1 MLPEELTTANVSAK
15 VFEVID
21 AIAAQLGVAK
31 EFVWEILVK
40 QQYVEAAQ
48 LMIGVIFCVVVLVYS
63 IPICSKG
70 FKEEYSS
77 GDADAAAAIIGL
89 FVSVG
94 ASIYILCGSI
104 ACVGRLLNPEYYAL
118 KDILNMVIGGS

>member
-1 MLPEELTTANVSAK
+1 MLPEELTTTNVSEK
-15 VFEVID
+15 VFEIID
-21 AIAAQLGVAK
+21 ALAAQLGVAK
-31 EFVWEILVK
+31 EFVWALLVR

-48 LMIGVIFCVVVLVYS
+48 LAIGVICCVVALVYT

-70 FKEEYSS
+70 FKEEYAT

-118 KDILNMVIGGS
+118 KDILNMVTGGS

>member
-1 MLPEELTTANVSAK
+1 MLPEELTTTNVSEK
-15 VFEVID
+15 VFEIID
-21 AIAAQLGVAK
+21 ALAAQLGVAK
-31 EFVWEILVK
+31 EFVWALLVR

-48 LMIGVIFCVVVLVYS
+48 LAIGVICCVVALVYT

-70 FKEEYSS
+70 FNEKYTT

-118 KDILNMVIGGS
+118 KDILNMVTGGS